1 VIDEEASKMI
11 EFQYKR
17 AFKILTDNKDKLSA
31 LAEKL
36 LETEV
41 IFKEDL
47 EIIFGKREWEV
58 AELVEIKEI
67 PIKEKKQ
74 RKTPV
79 KPPKTLTNNEKKDSI
94 PKGKA

>member
-17 AFKILTDNKDKLSA
+17 ALKILTDNKEKLSA

-47 EIIFGKREWEV
+47 EIIFGKREWEI

-67 PIKEKKQ
+67 PVKEKKQ

-79 KPPKTLTNNEKKDSI
+79 KSKKTVVKSEKKENSAEDLS
-94 PKGKA
+94 